1 MAGVPAL
8 ASGSSPVNYET
19 GSNVLPFPGTT
30 YNSTGGGVQKMDEL
44 EAHAIENA
52 IAQYKGNLT
61 EAAKAVCD
69 RKRTIGVLAEVLAE
83 QMHKLH
89 GGEWRFDLNHETKYV
104 VIRQCADKA
113 DLRINKT
120 ELREAV

>member
-1 MAGVPAL
+1 MAKRANNTRPSAR
-8 ASGSSPVNYET
+8 ANPT
-19 GSNVLPFPGTT
+19 
-30 YNSTGGGVQKMDEL
+30 
-44 EAHAIENA
+44 IEPSD
-52 IAQYKGNLT
+52 ILT